1 MKNPFELLYIMSLR
15 IIILLANKNA
25 AKAMV
30 RQIHRFIIRA
40 VFTRRVI
47 AMKRSRTE
55 VGRWRMLRQVSRRKS
70 RWLEAQSRRN
80 MRILSIRKS
89 LVKRQRHSLLF
100 TFSEF

>member
-1 MKNPFELLYIMSLR
+1 MSLR
-15 IIILLANKNA
+15 ISIHLANKNT

-30 RQIHRFIIRA
+30 RQIHRFIMGR
-40 VFTRRVI
+40 VFTRRVV

-80 MRILSIRKS
+80 MRILSIRKC
-89 LVKRQRHSLLF
+89 LVKRQRHALLF